1 MKQKR
6 DVPKRKKTQ
15 TYLNEAGEQI
25 KVEST
30 KDKWS
35 ITWGNNKVYSV
46 RHGSIE
52 GNFQFALNFIKRLQ
66 VEIQPLTKEKRKKRI
81 FLSGPMTGIKDFNFP
96 LFNAVAE
103 KVRGLGFEVVNPVDI
118 CKKFKKERVLAD
130 KTVFEQ
136 MINEQQE
143 AERTCDILML
153 LPGWENSKG
162 VRLELKT
169 ALEMGLPIILE
180 GIGTTNKLKSLL
192 KNKEC

>member
-6 DVPKRKKTQ
+6 NIPKRKKAQ

-35 ITWGNNKVYSV
+35 ITWGNNKVYSI

-52 GNFQFALNFIKRLQ
+52 GNFQLALNFIKRLQ

-81 FLSGPMTGIKDFNFP
+81 FLSGPMTGIKNFNFP
-96 LFNAVAE
+96 LFNAVANR
-103 KVRGLGFEVVNPVDI
+103 VRRLGFEVVNPVDI

-136 MINEQQE
+136 MINEQQV
-143 AERTCDILML
+143 AERTCDILLL
-153 LPGWENSKG
+153 LPGWEDSKG

-169 ALEMGLPIILE
+169 AIEMGLHIVVDGENAVEKLQKLE
-180 GIGTTNKLKSLL
+180 K
-192 KNKEC
+192 